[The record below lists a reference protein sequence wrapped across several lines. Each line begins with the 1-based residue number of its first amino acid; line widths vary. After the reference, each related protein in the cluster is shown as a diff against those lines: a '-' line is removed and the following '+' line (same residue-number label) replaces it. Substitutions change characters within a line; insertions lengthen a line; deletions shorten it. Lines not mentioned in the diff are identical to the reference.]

1 MSFLDKFK
9 AKDQTKTEIPLKEE
23 AIDKKTTK
31 PSYGLSND
39 LTHDGKESIAEISR
53 IFVSTTSFATVA
65 KSLCIPSTIPRSG
78 HKVVSMDK
86 LQTFTLKSP
95 IMTDHSSITYSTDR
109 QEVFAKIYTHKAL
122 QIDLF
127 ENKAKRMVEADVNI
141 KGVCWPKALLANT
154 SGEFVGVL
162 VPASNG
168 VQLNQSIFRGNSGIN
183 QFFSTWNKKDVCIVA
198 HTIIDTIC
206 KLHKIGIRLGCFNP
220 ASVYI
225 VSATEVYFVDADDA
239 MVPDSMEIMVEAG
252 QDCDI
257 VIGNKQ
263 IVSGPSAVDE
273 IMNVKNEYLNSLDF
287 LSGLIV
293 NKISQYITGR
303 MFRKELFENGTID
316 IPAELIMAEDFIMN
330 VQLGN
335 KAKRI
340 ALVKDIVYK
349 YYVYDES
356 VSHTFRSSLAY
367 EEKFCNC
374 LEKAVKQGAYYE
386 DLKDELAFQNLRAL
400 KMGFMSQQ
408 GKVDMKNE
416 FLRKTLKQA
425 RRLSL
430 TRGWKLFVMLVPF
443 KGLGFYILNK
453 IG

>member
-1 MSFLDKFK
+1 MKVSIVVPIYNAEKYIQKMAESVFSQGYQDWEMVLVDDGS
-9 AKDQTKTEIPLKEE
+9 KDSSGQMCDAL
-23 AIDKKTTK
+23 
-31 PSYGLSND
+31 
-39 LTHDGKESIAEISR
+39 AEKDSR
-53 IFVSTTSFATVA
+53 IKVFHTPNCGVTAARKFGAEMA
-65 KSLCIPSTIPRSG
+65 SG
-78 HKVVSMDK
+78 D
-86 LQTFTLKSP
+86 
-95 IMTDHSSITYSTDR
+95 
-109 QEVFAKIYTHKAL
+109 
-122 QIDLF
+122 
-127 ENKAKRMVEADVNI
+127 
-141 KGVCWPKALLANT
+141 W
-154 SGEFVGVL
+154 
-162 VPASNG
+162 
-168 VQLNQSIFRGNSGIN
+168 
-183 QFFSTWNKKDVCIVA
+183 
-198 HTIIDTIC
+198 
-206 KLHKIGIRLGCFNP
+206 
-220 ASVYI
+220 
-225 VSATEVYFVDADDA
+225 VYFVDADDA
-239 MVPDSMEIMVEAG
+239 MAPDSMEIMVEAG
-252 QDCDI
+252 QGCDI

-263 IVSGPSAVDE
+263 IVSGTSAVDE
-273 IMNVKNEYLNSLDF
+273 IMNVKNEYLHSLDF

-400 KMGFMSQQ
+400 KMGFMSQK

-425 RRLSL
+425 RGLSL
-430 TRGWKLFVMLVPF
+430 TRGWKLFIMLVPF
-443 KGLGFYILNK
+443 KH
-453 IG
+453 IGYSVLKRIG